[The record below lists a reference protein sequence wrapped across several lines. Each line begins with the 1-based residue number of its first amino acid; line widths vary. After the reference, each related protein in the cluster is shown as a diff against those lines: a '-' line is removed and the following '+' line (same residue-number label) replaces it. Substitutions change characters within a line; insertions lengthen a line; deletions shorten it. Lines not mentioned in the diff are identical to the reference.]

1 MAKNVGLWI
10 DHESA
15 LLVELNNGD
24 ETRKRMSSD
33 VERHTRTHGGARRAH
48 PGGVEVSSENK
59 ADRRR
64 ANQIKVW
71 MREVISAVADA
82 DRIYILGPGEAKRE
96 LLREMEKRREV
107 NDKVVGMDSATS
119 MTDNQ
124 IAAKVRDYYSGTNK
138 PRAVPEYR
146 RPPGA

>member
-1 MAKNVGLWI
+1 MSKNVGLWI

-15 LLVELNNGD
+15 FLVELSNGD
-24 ETRKRMSSD
+24 ETRKRMNSD
-33 VERHTRTHGGARRAH
+33 VERHTRAHGGARRAA
-48 PGGVEVSSENK
+48 PGGVEVASENK

-64 ANQIKVW
+64 MNQIKGW
-71 MREVISAVADA
+71 MREVITAVADA

-96 LLREMEKRREV
+96 LLREMEKRKEMGG
-107 NDKVVGMDSATS
+107 KIVGMDSATP

-124 IAAKVRDYYSGTNK
+124 IAAKIREYYSDSNAPT
-138 PRAVPEYR
+138 VPEYR

>member
-1 MAKNVGLWI
+1 MDKNVGLWI

-24 ETRKRMSSD
+24 ETRRRMNSD
-33 VERHTRTHGGARRAH
+33 VERHTRAHGGARRAH
-48 PGGVEVSSENK
+48 PGGVEVASENK

-64 ANQIKVW
+64 MNQIKGW
-71 MREVISAVADA
+71 MREVITAVADA

-96 LLREMEKRREV
+96 LLREMEKQKEV
-107 NDKVVGMDSATS
+107 SGKVVGMDSATS

-124 IAAKVRDYYSGTNK
+124 IAAKVREYYSRTNK
-138 PRAVPEYR
+138 QVVPEYR

>member
-1 MAKNVGLWI
+1 MNKNVGLWI

-15 LLVELNNGD
+15 FLVELSNGD
-24 ETRKRMSSD
+24 ETRRRMSSD
-33 VERHTRTHGGARRAH
+33 VERHTRAHGGARSAH

-64 ANQIKVW
+64 SNQIKSW
-71 MREVISAVADA
+71 MREVITAVADA

-96 LLREMEKRREV
+96 LLREMEKRKEIGG
-107 NDKVVGMDSATS
+107 KVVGVDSATA

-124 IAAKVRDYYSGTNK
+124 IAAKVREYYTGDNK
-138 PRAVPEYR
+138 STVPEYR

>member
-1 MAKNVGLWI
+1 MDRNVGLWI

-15 LLVELNNGD
+15 LLVELDNGG
-24 ETRKRMSSD
+24 ETRRRLNSD

-64 ANQIKVW
+64 TNQIKGW

-96 LLREMEKRREV
+96 LLREMEKRKEV
-107 NDKVVGMDSATS
+107 SGKVVGMDSATS

-124 IAAKVRDYYSGTNK
+124 IAAKVREYYSGSNK
-138 PRAVPEYR
+138 PSVPEYR